1 MILAI
6 WGNNTALRQ
15 SGGIVAHQDSRIC
28 VEQQRSHNNNIG
40 AGGGEELFGRDR

>member
-6 WGNNTALRQ
+6 WGNIALRQ
-15 SGGIVAHQDSRIC
+15 SGEIVALQDSRIC

-40 AGGGEELFGRDR
+40 GGGEEHFGRDR